1 MDCWRFVGNFSGF
14 VCLFSQETCM
24 FQHLH
29 LLFKIQH
36 FTRIN
41 LTSCWAI
48 SSYVFY
54 GKLFSSVIIYTFNFT
69 QTMLYVLSIIR
80 WLLVNKISK
89 YWNNRYI
96 SILMMQLYIIRKTIN
111 LNETI
116 KQPMVAT
123 FFNFIF
129 RMSTV
134 SICSPAYAY

>member
-1 MDCWRFVGNFSGF
+1 
-14 VCLFSQETCM
+14 M

-41 LTSCWAI
+41 LVVLSN
-48 SSYVFY
+48 
-54 GKLFSSVIIYTFNFT
+54 KLVRILRKIIFLCHHSILHKLCF
-69 QTMLYVLSIIR
+69 YVLSIIR

-111 LNETI
+111 FNETI